1 MIRYSLDML
10 KDAEILGLVMNS
22 IEMHKISSLY
32 YAYQYPNYAYYSN
45 AYTYGYN
52 YYYYDEKTGKGRRH
66 RRRGFK
72 NSIRGASKWFR
83 DKLMPTE

>member
-1 MIRYSLDML
+1 
-10 KDAEILGLVMNS
+10 MNS

-52 YYYYDEKTGKGRRH
+52 YYYYDDNGGGGRRH
-66 RRRGFK
+66 RRAAVWRRHME
-72 NSIRGASKWFR
+72 SARSWIRKM
-83 DKLMPTE
+83 LMPMQ